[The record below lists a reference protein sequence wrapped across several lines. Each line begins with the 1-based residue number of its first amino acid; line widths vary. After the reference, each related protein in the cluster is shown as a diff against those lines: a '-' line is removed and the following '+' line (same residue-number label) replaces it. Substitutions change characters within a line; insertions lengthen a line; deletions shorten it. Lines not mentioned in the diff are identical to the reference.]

1 MILIRSNTEMIQT
14 IFYLNHFIKRSLYI
28 HDRYKSFLSVT
39 SLAIFLTAAT

>member
-14 IFYLNHFIKRSLYI
+14 IFYLNHFIKRLHI

-39 SLAIFLTAAT
+39 PLAIFLTAAT